1 MTPDAGGL
9 ESGARERNDAPD
21 GVGES
26 HQRKTAVHDR
36 ACASSQTQLSDR
48 LKGAFVLLVGL
59 SSATMAL
66 QGGASARSIGLAT
79 IIGLVAGAALVW
91 YLQTIFN

>member
-1 MTPDAGGL
+1 MRPDADVF
-9 ESGARERNDAPD
+9 ESTTGERTDASD

-26 HQRKTAVHDR
+26 HQRRTAVHDR

-48 LKGAFVLLVGL
+48 LKGAFVLLVGF